1 MPRLVETNLTDNI
14 IRNVKPKDVR
24 FDLFDAKV
32 RGLGL
37 RISPKGTKSW
47 FAMKRVRGQMTR
59 RTIGRYPQM
68 SLADARILGAKNLAA
83 MAAGEQSTQEKP
95 ETVSIV
101 VCDWLERDQSS
112 NRTVRQARNTMT
124 HDVLPVLGGYKLT
137 EIKKTD
143 INYLIDKIVDRGK
156 GVQAN
161 RTLAYLRRFFNWC
174 VERDLLSVNPTQG
187 IPKPTVEHTR
197 ERVLSPTELFSV
209 VKSSLEM
216 PYPFG
221 PYFYMLALTGQRR
234 VEVAN
239 VEWSEIDLERSQWT
253 IPGAKAKNGRQHLVH
268 LAQPLLDV
276 LGEIQTRKLGP
287 FVFTTTGDRPIA
299 GFSKAKRR
307 LDLQSGVNDWK
318 LHDLRR
324 TFATHATERLGL
336 SHVVIDKVLNHQSGA
351 VRGIAAVYQRGQYL
365 EERIAALD
373 AWAKWI
379 LEGLHG
385 RRT

>member
-1 MPRLVETNLTDNI
+1 MPKLVETNFTDNL
-14 IRNVKPKDVR
+14 IRNTKPRESR
-24 FDLFDAKV
+24 FDLYDAKV

-37 RISPKGTKSW
+37 RVSPTGTKSW

-59 RTIGRYPQM
+59 RTIGRYPQI
-68 SLADARILGAKNLAA
+68 SLADARIIGAKQLAA
-83 MAAGEQSTQEKP
+83 MAAGEQEPQKDP
-95 ETVSIV
+95 ETVGV
-101 VCDWLERDQSS
+101 VVSDWLERNQAS
-112 NRTVRQARNTMT
+112 NRTVRQVRNTMT
-124 HDVLPVLGGYKLT
+124 HDVLPLLGRHKLT
-137 EIKKTD
+137 DVTKTD
-143 INYLIDKIVDRGK
+143 INRVIDKIVDRGK

-174 VERDLLSVNPTQG
+174 VERDLLSVNPTHG
-187 IPKPTVEHTR
+187 IPKPTIERAR

-209 VKSSLEM
+209 VGSSLEM

-234 VEVAN
+234 VEVAS
-239 VEWSEIDLERSQWT
+239 VEWSEIDLDHRQWT

-268 LAQPLLDV
+268 LAQPLVDV
-276 LGEIQTRKLGP
+276 LGKMQTRKSGP

-299 GFSKAKRR
+299 GFSKAKGR
-307 LDLQSGVNDWK
+307 LDLASGVNDWK

-365 EERIAALD
+365 EERAMALD
-373 AWAKWI
+373 AWANWI
-379 LEGLHG
+379 HSEGGTSL
-385 RRT
+385 